1 MNRKIKTIRGSGRI
15 EGRLPEI
22 ARFYLTPAV
31 SKEPLLPLS
40 GTMMPQF
47 SMGAGQTKRGTN
59 RQKPKMR
66 RKV

>member
-1 MNRKIKTIRGSGRI
+1 MKEKIKTKRVNGRI

-22 ARFYLTPAV
+22 ARFYLTPAA
-31 SKEPLLPLS
+31 SKEPLSPLS
-40 GTMMPQF
+40 GMMMPQF

-59 RQKPKMR
+59 RQKPKMK